1 MTASVAGSLLLVLV
15 GVGFWCAA
23 LVTWWR
29 LGDDPAART
38 RRRLGML
45 VDVLV
50 GAVAIADGTISVLGE
65 PERILVWSLG
75 SAALLG
81 AVTLLVLRHRRELTV
96 RPSSPFRGRSSSI
109 TVAGRSSPSPASAS
123 RTQPRRRLGVDGE
136 LLAQRAEPR
145 PR

>member
-1 MTASVAGSLLLVLV
+1 
-15 GVGFWCAA
+15 
-23 LVTWWR
+23 
-29 LGDDPAART
+29 
-38 RRRLGML
+38 ML